1 MARMPDIFHEA
12 EEAASAA
19 KAEVRDDLAHLFHHD
34 RPQPVFIPNIQP
46 VPTEPPSQESHMS
59 FPSELHRIEQVV
71 ESLGEDGIAVLEA
84 VAGHPETQAAVIML
98 ARLAGIPLTPGTIN
112 AGMAG
117 LAAIENVWHTA
128 QAALSQPQQQAP
140 ANGAG
145 AHAAQPGTPQVI

>member
-1 MARMPDIFHEA
+1 MARMPDLFHDT
-12 EEAASAA
+12 EEAVSAA
-19 KAEVRDDLAHLFHHD
+19 KAEVAHLFHHD
-34 RPQPVFIPNIQP
+34 RPQPAFIPNIQP
-46 VPTEPPSQESHMS
+46 VPPSQESHMS

-140 ANGAG
+140 ANGTG